1 MKQDELSGSQSV
13 STTEQVKETELEGA
27 PAVLGVPDPQAQSN
41 PVPGR
46 PKITQAKPLPKITE
60 GQKKLAFWL
69 HKRLGLELK
78 KVEYEIRVRSSIVEK
93 WKKRALAAEYPE
105 E

>member
-13 STTEQVKETELEGA
+13 NTTEQVKESEVEGA
-27 PAVLGVPDPQAQSN
+27 PAVLGVPDPQTQSN

-69 HKRLGLELK
+69 HTINFKGEGSTVIPWDLFSLTAISTSTRLRQ
-78 KVEYEIRVRSSIVEK
+78 IFF
-93 WKKRALAAEYPE
+93 
-105 E
+105 